1 MGANH
6 SSSSS
11 STWPESNG
19 STTKKPLV
27 IAFHSSMNW
36 RIHFDASKQTKQ
48 LMVIDF
54 TATWCGPCKYME
66 PIVHEFA
73 AHYSDVEF
81 VKIDVDELGDVA
93 QDFGV
98 ESMPTFVLVKKGK
111 VIEKVIGADREQLQ
125 KKIQKHRY

>member
-6 SSSSS
+6 SSSS

-48 LMVIDF
+48 L
-54 TATWCGPCKYME
+54 
-66 PIVHEFA
+66 
-73 AHYSDVEF
+73 
-81 VKIDVDELGDVA
+81 DVA

-111 VIEKVIGADREQLQ
+111 VVEKVIGADREQLQ